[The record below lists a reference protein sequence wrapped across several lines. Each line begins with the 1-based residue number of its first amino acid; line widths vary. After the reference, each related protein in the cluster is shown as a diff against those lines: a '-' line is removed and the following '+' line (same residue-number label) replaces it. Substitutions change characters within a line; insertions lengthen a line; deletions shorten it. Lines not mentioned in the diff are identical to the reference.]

1 LSDTLQTYN
10 PYLNRKPA
18 TAEGLENIKQLGIA
32 ADNYD
37 REEELQNLIADHYN
51 SATGLYE
58 ESPVSKG
65 RWGSTYNQYR

>member
-1 LSDTLQTYN
+1 MGTRQ
-10 PYLNRKPA
+10 KPA
-18 TAEGLENIKQLGIA
+18 TAEGLENIKKLGIA
-32 ADNYD
+32 ADDYD

-51 SATGLYE
+51 SATGLFE